1 MMIDFLNEDE
11 FTMTQIHTEID
22 KAKELYH
29 TLGGSIYS
37 AVLYDEIRWAYRLLS
52 RRESAMTRSVSTAC
66 LKNYEYDRRL
76 SYRILEV
83 LIFQNE

>member
-29 TLGGSIYS
+29 TLSGSIYS
-37 AVLYDEIRWAYRLLS
+37 AVLYDEIRWAYRLLNS
-52 RRESAMTRSVSTAC
+52 RKYIASEQERECYDMFRKYGL
-66 LKNYEYDRRL
+66 LKEL
-76 SYRILEV
+76 
-83 LIFQNE
+83 